1 MEKPRTRDQIYIY
14 LQRLFYEHLN
24 PPSSLGSDIDG
35 IIWRVANELGEEEKK
50 PVERPAA

>member
-1 MEKPRTRDQIYIY
+1 MSKPKTRDEIYVY
-14 LQRLFYEHLN
+14 LQRLFFEYLN
-24 PPSSLGSDIDG
+24 PPTELGSDIDG